1 MKLSQIS
8 ILCFGLLLLIAACS
22 PEANSSKEFTINTVL
37 TASGPLFEGSN
48 TCQAEISSNIAEFIK
63 ENGITKEEIVDVKL
77 ISASA
82 VIDSSNLNLLE
93 SINLQV
99 FSDNFPMQNV
109 AFANLSEENMEK
121 VDLEVADVQ
130 EELKSIL
137 FDDKSYIIGD
147 ATIKE
152 DLDDDL
158 NLDMELNFSINYHKK

>member
-1 MKLSQIS
+1 MKSLQFPLICIS
-8 ILCFGLLLLIAACS
+8 IFSLIVSCS
-22 PEANSSKEFTINTVL
+22 PEANNSKDFTINTTL

-48 TCQAEISSNIAEFIK
+48 TCQAEISSNIADFIK
-63 ENGITKEEIVDVKL
+63 ENNIGKDEIVDITL
-77 ISASA
+77 SSASA
-82 VIDSSNLNLLE
+82 TIDSSNSNLLE

-109 AFANLSEENMEK
+109 AFANLSKENQLK

-130 EELKSIL
+130 EKLKSIL
-137 FDDKSYIIGD
+137 FDGKSYIVAD

-158 NLDMELNFSINYHKK
+158 HLNMELVFSINYRK